1 MQDYDRPYPTCQ
13 NSPPNPS
20 TPDSCF
26 ATTAERAYYH
36 FDNIFIKRTLRS
48 SEYMTTQRGTK
59 HVPRLNKDRLQN
71 EAACLRFIRRVCPEI
86 PVPRIYGAFE
96 VDWSFL
102 LTTEYVQ
109 GLEEGEKRVV
119 TEELLGYLAILHRIK
134 SKTTGSPD
142 PKGPVIPPYRA
153 MAADDT
159 RDTWP
164 RKTSDK
170 EEYVFCHNDL
180 SQANIIVDPET
191 LKIKAIVDWEYA
203 GFWPE
208 WFKMRIW
215 ERVGPSVALER
226 FGERED
232 VPALL
237 SFLNGS

>member
-1 MQDYDRPYPTCQ
+1 
-13 NSPPNPS
+13 
-20 TPDSCF
+20 
-26 ATTAERAYYH
+26 
-36 FDNIFIKRTLRS
+36 
-48 SEYMTTQRGTK
+48 MTTQRGTK

-96 VDWSFL
+96 VNWSFL

-191 LKIKAIVDWEYA
+191 LKIKAIVEWEYA